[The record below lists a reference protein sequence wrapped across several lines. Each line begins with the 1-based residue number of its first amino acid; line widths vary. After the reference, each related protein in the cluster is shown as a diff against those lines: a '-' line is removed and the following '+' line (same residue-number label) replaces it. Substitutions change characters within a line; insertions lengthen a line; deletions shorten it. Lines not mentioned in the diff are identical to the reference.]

1 MVILPMVKQYG
12 RMLRRNLLYTAIT
25 RSKNKLILC
34 GDEAAFSFATE
45 NAGDLRRTML
55 VEKLL
60 RNNDKEKIVFTID
73 KAKVVEPTKP
83 KIVEPEKPKNF
94 TLSIDMVVSQ
104 DIDPMIG
111 MQDVTPYQFMK

>member
-34 GDEAAFSFATE
+34 GDEGAFRFATE

-60 RNNDKEKIVFTID
+60 RNSESNKIIFTVD
-73 KAKVVEPTKP
+73 QPKVVEPS
-83 KIVEPEKPKNF
+83 KPKNF
-94 TLSIDMVVSQ
+94 ILSIDMVIGQ
-104 DIDPMIG
+104 EINPMIG
-111 MQDVTPYQFMK
+111 MEDVTPYQFMK